1 MKFEKEILNLAPNI
15 MKDKEFFWNHPEA
28 GFKEYETSKY
38 IINRLKEIGY
48 TDIQNHIAKTGIVAT
63 LAGKNE
69 HPCILLRS
77 DMDAVCM
84 DNTGRMKHTCG
95 HDAHMS
101 ILLAVSELLFKNK
114 DKLGGTVKILFQPA
128 EDDRGGAKPMIDE
141 GVMNNPKV
149 DKAFALH
156 VWSELPHGTIGIK
169 EGAVMA
175 STDPFT
181 IEILGKGGHAAIPEK
196 CIDPIY
202 ASSKIIEELHN
213 IDKEYNKEETK
224 AVLGITSVHG
234 GSTTNV
240 IPDKVEMKGICRTYD
255 NKIRINIKQQL
266 QETMKEI
273 SKKTKTTITLT
284 HIEERP
290 VVYNSKEETKIIQK
304 LAEEIVGK
312 ENVITDYKT
321 MCSEDFS
328 FFLQE
333 VPGAFVFIGCQQE
346 EYYPQHNENFK
357 VDEESITLGTQVIYN
372 IAKEYLYKY

>member
-1 MKFEKEILNLAPNI
+1 MKIDENIKKLAPSI
-15 MKDKEFFWNHPEA
+15 MQDKDFFWNHPEA
-28 GFKEYETSKY
+28 GFKEFETSKY
-38 IINRLKEIGY
+38 IIKRLQEIGF
-48 TDIQNHIAKTGIVAT
+48 TEIHTEIAKTGVVAI
-63 LAGKNE
+63 LRGKTE

-84 DNTGRMKHTCG
+84 DNNGRMKHTCG

-101 ILLAVSELLFKNK
+101 ILLAVAELLFKNK
-114 DKLGGTVKILFQPA
+114 DKLKGTVKILFQPA
-128 EDDRGGAKPMIDE
+128 EDDIGGAKPMIDE
-141 GVMNNPKV
+141 GAMENPKV
-149 DKAFALH
+149 DKAFGLH

-181 IEILGKGGHAAIPEK
+181 VKITGKGGHAAIPEK

-202 ASSKIIEELHN
+202 ASSQIIEELHN
-213 IDKEYNKEETK
+213 MDKQYNKKERK
-224 AVLGITSVHG
+224 VVLGITAVHG
-234 GSTTNV
+234 GSATNV
-240 IPDKVEMKGICRTYD
+240 IPETVEMKGICRTYD
-255 NKIRINIKQQL
+255 NQIRIELKQKL
-266 QETMKEI
+266 QEKMQDI
-273 SKKTKTTITLT
+273 SKETGAKIKLK

-290 VVYNSKEETKIIQK
+290 VVVNSAEESQVIQQI
-304 LAEEIVGK
+304 ATEIVGI
-312 ENVITDYKT
+312 ENVVTNYKT

-357 VDEESITLGTQVIYN
+357 VDEKSILLGAQIMYN
-372 IAKEYLYKY
+372 IAKRYLY

>member
-1 MKFEKEILNLAPNI
+1 MQIDNEIIQMTTSI
-15 MKDKEFFWNHPEA
+15 MQDKQFFWNHPEA
-28 GFKEYETSKY
+28 GFKEFETSKY
-38 IINRLKEIGY
+38 IIKRLKEIGY
-48 TDIQNHIAKTGIVAT
+48 TEIQTEVAKTGVVA
-63 LAGKNE
+63 LLRGKAE

-84 DNTGRMKHTCG
+84 DNNGRMKHTCG

-101 ILLAVSELLFKNK
+101 ILLAVAELLFKNK
-114 DKLGGTVKILFQPA
+114 DKLQGTVKILFQPA
-128 EDDRGGAKPMIDE
+128 EDDIGGAKPMIDE

-149 DKAFALH
+149 DKAFGLH

-181 IEILGKGGHAAIPEK
+181 VKITGKGGHAAIPEK

-202 ASSKIIEELHN
+202 VSSQIIEELHN
-213 IDKEYNKEETK
+213 IDKKYNAEERK
-224 AVLGITSVHG
+224 VVLGITSVHG

-240 IPDKVEMKGICRTYD
+240 IPETVEMKGICRTYD
-255 NKIRINIKQQL
+255 NNIRTELKQKL
-266 QETMKEI
+266 QERMKKI
-273 SKKTKTTITLT
+273 SKETGTKIELT

-290 VVYNSKEETKIIQK
+290 VVVNSPEDTQIIKQ
-304 LAEEIVGK
+304 LATEIVGQ

-333 VPGAFVFIGCQQE
+333 APGAFVFIGCQQE
-346 EYYPQHNENFK
+346 EYYPQHNENFT
-357 VDEESITLGTQVIYN
+357 VDEESIVLGVQVMYN
-372 IAKEYLYKY
+372 IAKKY